1 MTMNEEKP
9 LLIFRVNGPTPIYR
23 LIQIRNEIVNQI
35 EENGIVVLPSYITV
49 EYCKQVDCNIKV
61 ISSDGKIVE

>member
-1 MTMNEEKP
+1 MNEEKP

-23 LIQIRNEIVNQI
+23 LIQLGNEIVNQI

-49 EYCKQVDCNIKV
+49 EYCKQVD
-61 ISSDGKIVE
+61 

>member
-49 EYCKQVDCNIKV
+49 EYCNLLVCNIKV
-61 ISSDGKIVE
+61 ISSNGKIVE